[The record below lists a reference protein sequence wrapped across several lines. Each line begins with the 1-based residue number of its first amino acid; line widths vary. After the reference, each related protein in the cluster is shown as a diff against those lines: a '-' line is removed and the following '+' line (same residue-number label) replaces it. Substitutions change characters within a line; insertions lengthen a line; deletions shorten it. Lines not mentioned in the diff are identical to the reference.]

1 MKNQKSINYK
11 YLLKKYIE
19 HVGKCTHSNFHLSI
33 YNKEFGGFSDCEWEK
48 LEKLKNEIKERS

>member
-19 HVGKCTHSNFHLSI
+19 HVGKCTYSNFYLSI
-33 YNKEFGGFSDCEWEK
+33 YNKEFGHFSDNEWEE
-48 LEKLKNEIKERS
+48 LEKLKNEIKES